1 MRPRKV
7 ILTIELMPNVI
18 PITKLRVK
26 SNLRLL
32 VRRMGDIYDP
42 VEIQQVQANVVK
54 KNG

>member
-1 MRPRKV
+1 MKPRKV

-26 SNLRLL
+26 GNLRLL
-32 VRRMGDIYDP
+32 VKGMGDFYIP
-42 VEIQQVQANVVK
+42 VKIEQVQANVVK